1 MSSFARKQLE
11 KYGWKEGEGLGKNKQ
26 GISSFVR
33 AVKPKGEKGEYIGIG
48 HEASKGTS
56 NSDMGFDRVL
66 SEMAAASSAKAPKRE
81 RRENTASSSAS
92 DDEQA
97 PKKNHRTE
105 GEEAQAAATAAP
117 KSKSGSSSSDSS
129 SDDEQQEDGDI
140 TTWDDAKLFARC
152 NGVRLGRGGR
162 HRFFDGKVS
171 RIADHNDKTSGTN
184 PYEETALPK
193 IIDFAKKK
201 KHHK

>member
-66 SEMAAASSAKAPKRE
+66 SEMAAASSAKATKRE
-81 RRENTASSSAS
+81 RLENTASSSA
-92 DDEQA
+92 
-97 PKKNHRTE
+97 
-105 GEEAQAAATAAP
+105 
-117 KSKSGSSSSDSS
+117 